1 MQKVFHLIG
10 ILSIFFF
17 SFLLF
22 NLIFSKVFSWDIQG
36 INNWAGGIGGL
47 LFGVLSFLVGGSEKA
62 SKEVGLKINKIN
74 IFSKNAGDGSGDG
87 NNRNNTYNLP
97 K

>member
-10 ILSIFFF
+10 ILTIFFF

-22 NLIFSKVFSWDIQG
+22 NLIFSKGFFLDIQG
-36 INNWAGGIGGL
+36 ISNWAGGIGGL
-47 LFGVLSFLVGGSEKA
+47 LFGILSFLVGGSEKT
-62 SKEVGLKINKIN
+62 SGEVGLKISKIN
-74 IFSKNAGDGSGDG
+74 IFSKNAGDGSGD
-87 NNRNNTYNLP
+87 NSNNTTINLP